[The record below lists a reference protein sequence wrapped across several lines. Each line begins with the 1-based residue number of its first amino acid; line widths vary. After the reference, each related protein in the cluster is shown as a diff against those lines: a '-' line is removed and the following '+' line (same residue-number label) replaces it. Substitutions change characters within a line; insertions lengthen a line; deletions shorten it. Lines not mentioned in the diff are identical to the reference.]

1 MVKIIVGQNCLGK
14 SVYLEKL
21 LCTVNVERLNTNVAE
36 VCLNSDLGYNQERVD
51 SLDDVIECGTI
62 YLGDNSI
69 SITDLDF
76 RVSKA
81 FEDIVTVVC
90 REGDYLYLDEPEYGL
105 NSWEVAKLM
114 CLIARVAETFTDVQI
129 VTHDE
134 TFFGILDK
142 SVYTVQYVNNEY
154 TLQMVEGDIY
164 AAID

>member
-1 MVKIIVGQNCLGK
+1 MVKIIVGQNNSGK
-14 SVYLEKL
+14 SVYLENL
-21 LCTVNVERLNTNVAE
+21 SRSVNIERLNTNIAGVYS
-36 VCLNSDLGYNQERVD
+36 NSDLGYNQERVD
-51 SLDDVIECGTI
+51 NLDDVIECGII

-81 FEDIVTVVC
+81 FEDIVTIVC

-105 NSWEVAKLM
+105 NDWEIAKLM
-114 CLIARVAETFTDVQI
+114 CLIARVADTFTDVQI

-142 SVYTVQYVNNEY
+142 SVYTVQYTNNEY

-164 AAID
+164 EAID